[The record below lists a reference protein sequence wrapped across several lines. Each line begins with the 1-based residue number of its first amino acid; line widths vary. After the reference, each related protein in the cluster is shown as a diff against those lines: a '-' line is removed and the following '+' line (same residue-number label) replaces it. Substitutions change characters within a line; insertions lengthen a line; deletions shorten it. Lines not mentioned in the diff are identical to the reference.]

1 MEHELR
7 KIITKDGHMPVLDYV
22 GKAGELFYDVDSQV
36 LRISDGVTAGGQII
50 SGGGFT
56 NGSVSMPDVAHFAS
70 GGLTNYGRAQFGTEV
85 YYSNT
90 SITDSDYVDSEV
102 YMGSGYG
109 EFRSIYNFDQG
120 TRSALTYAGV
130 EDTPNSY
137 FSGIVS
143 QTPEMDSMYT
153 VGTNTQDNII
163 LGAAQYLGSLKA
175 TGWATALG
183 TFNARYNINGIY
195 TDQSLVNIS
204 GGTVA
209 SSKLVLTDT
218 GVKVVTQIDN
228 YTGVNP
234 GPYWINVYGN
244 INMTSEY
251 VSGTSLAY
259 ASDGSLYMF
268 GYHHNNDH
276 DDTLALKYDTSGNI
290 VWRKDW
296 TDADGMPCG
305 SYNNVFAIDQ
315 AHNDL
320 IYWVGAAANRQ
331 YFGINDR
338 DGNNLKIPLYAEGF
352 QVRDMQLID
361 NTGNVCVVGTIY
373 AANNSP
379 AISIINFKD
388 GSNSYNANLYITG
401 SRGDNTNIWNSVS
414 LDAATGNIVTMG
426 TYTNSDSR
434 TRPVIKLW
442 NINGTPG
449 TTYDV
454 ADGLD
459 FTHDYDGVAA
469 YYDNSHVYST
479 FIDHQLGGSYVTKY
493 NHSDL
498 TTKLWQVKIGDNNNT
513 HAYDLTFD
521 STGNVYVGGTSAGY
535 NPPTSDTDFFLWK
548 LNHNTGAIIWNYSI
562 GSQANEGNQIPEQ
575 QDLYAS
581 CRGLAVYDDLVAMT
595 GIVETPASNPP
606 FGVLTAVFTFQLPI
620 DGSVTSTNFSG
631 GVPGQGAFVTSWD
644 LGYVK
649 GNFANSV
656 VITDTI
662 YNYVLPLGNAAL
674 LATTNTFSP
683 GNQEVHLDLVTDS
696 IIQPPLR
703 RNEWQFDV
711 NGVIHLPQAGDIL
724 DSDGRSVIRDS
735 IFPYSADLY
744 NNSAVILDITKDI
757 HILVDNSSYGYL
769 IPNGTVDGQTVK
781 LIADVGI
788 TDITQIQV
796 NGYFAQISSNAV
808 ISSSINWNPFNNST
822 GLNTFNTAVW
832 YNNAWYA
839 IL

>member
-50 SGGGFT
+50 SGSDVFDATGVLNLPTESEIIHANTAITLSTGLHRQLANITVFAADDFGPGIWRLFISDTVYPTLGTSVLAGAEVTLAWGSQITATVVSVERDPGYAWQIILDQDIT
-56 NGSVSMPDVAHFAS
+56 NGFNDGPQTV
-70 GGLTNYGRAQFGTEV
+70 TFGPGWHT
-85 YYSNT
+85 
-90 SITDSDYVDSEV
+90 
-102 YMGSGYG
+102 G
-109 EFRSIYNFDQG
+109 F
-120 TRSALTYAGV
+120 
-130 EDTPNSY
+130 
-137 FSGIVS
+137 
-143 QTPEMDSMYT
+143 YT
-153 VGTNTQDNII
+153 TNT
-163 LGAAQYLGSLKA
+163 LTK
-175 TGWATALG
+175 
-183 TFNARYNINGIY
+183 
-195 TDQSLVNIS
+195 IS
-204 GGTVA
+204 GDN
-209 SSKLVLTDT
+209 SELVLTDT

-251 VSGTSLAY
+251 AGGTSLAY
-259 ASDGSLYMF
+259 ASDGSLYML
-268 GYHHNNDH
+268 GWHHNNDH

-315 AHNDL
+315 SDNDL
-320 IYWVGAAANRQ
+320 LYWVGAAANRQ

-361 NTGNVCVVGTIY
+361 NTGNVCVVGAIY
-373 AANNSP
+373 GANNSP

-401 SRGDNTNIWNSVS
+401 SNPYNTNIWNSVS
-414 LDAATGNIVTMG
+414 LDSATGNIVTMG

-459 FTHDYDGVAA
+459 NTHDYDGVAA

-498 TTKLWQVKIGDNNNT
+498 TTKLWQVKIGDNNYT
-513 HAYDLTFD
+513 FAYDLTFD

-562 GSQANEGNQIPEQ
+562 GSEANEGNQILEQ

-595 GIVETPASNPP
+595 GVVETPASSPP
-606 FGVLTAVFTFQLPI
+606 FGVLTAVFTFQLPT

-631 GVPGQGAFVTSWD
+631 GGIGIGAFVTSWD
-644 LGYVK
+644 LGYAK

-683 GNQEVHLDLVTDS
+683 GDQELHIDLVTDS
-696 IIQPPLR
+696 LILPPLR

-744 NNSAVILDITKDI
+744 NSQPVILDITKDI

-769 IPNGTVDGQTVK
+769 LPNGTVDGQQIKVLARVGTIDIGSIQITGWFANTV
-781 LIADVGI
+781 DGNVVVENN
-788 TDITQIQV
+788 TW
-796 NGYFAQISSNAV
+796 S
-808 ISSSINWNPFNNST
+808 PFNDSPIYYNS
-822 GLNTFNTAVW
+822 AIW
-832 YNNAWYA
+832 YQGAWYF
-839 IL
+839 LQ